1 MMYVDYKFAINENGL
16 VMLDTEPGEIID
28 INKIP
33 LNEGDHFVLRVGKE
47 GNIMFVKQEV
57 SDTHDW

>member
-16 VMLDTEPGEIID
+16 VMLDTDPDEKID

-33 LNEGDHFVLRVGKE
+33 LNEGDRFILHVGEE
-47 GNIMFVKQEV
+47 GNIMFVKQK
-57 SDTHDW
+57 